1 MVVRSIM
8 RVEGGD
14 IYAVLGWRV
23 GGWMGLRLQWVG
35 QDEAAGW
42 ESHCWIAEHR
52 GIDSQNTGG
61 W

>member
-23 GGWMGLRLQWVG
+23 GWVEGSSSPMGG
-35 QDEAAGW
+35 AG
-42 ESHCWIAEHR
+42 
-52 GIDSQNTGG
+52 
-61 W
+61 